1 MLTKEVY
8 EQIKKNK
15 KHFILFN
22 SAVLL
27 FLGGTFFTFVIP
39 LTEGFSLYFFILY
52 IVVSF
57 FVSSIYIGL
66 YQQWMKVFISVLLT
80 HSAGLLGRVALEWG
94 EFGISKYLTPPIV
107 TSYVISVPIFIT
119 VLYVMIKKIQLYKR
133 QLDTR

>member
-39 LTEGFSLYFFILY
+39 FTKGFSLYFFILY

-66 YQQWMKVFISVLLT
+66 YQQWMKVFISVLLI

-94 EFGISKYLTPPIV
+94 EFGISKYLTLLIV
-107 TSYVISVPIFIT
+107 TSYIISVPIFIT
-119 VLYVMIKKIQLYKR
+119 VLYIMIKKNLIKGS
-133 QLDTR
+133 